1 MAEQSG
7 PLVLTEAQLAQVI
20 DEKTFHRAQPY
31 VREFTHR
38 LRSGPSITGRV
49 AGPHGVF
56 TVSLTIQDSTLTPAC
71 SCTSD
76 PGFCRHA
83 IALGLTYIEEPE
95 SFYDLRTLTP
105 QLEQYSHGE
114 LVGLILQIGTR
125 YPETLGMLGVEGF
138 DDEEEEDVIDDDE
151 LFDDDEDDEDNFEDD
166 EDDLDEEDE
175 DFEDDEDE
183 DDEEELS
190 GRIDV
195 EAIYEQAD
203 VLLDGFQD
211 FLKDRGVAREDR
223 VNYDEM
229 LQVFVDDYLAA
240 YEVGKLTDM
249 NRDEIDTYLRE
260 FLLERERVSKRKLA
274 ETKQAFGHFYTFL
287 SERGHM
293 PQAIAEPIIQY
304 CQR

>member
-7 PLVLTEAQLAQVI
+7 PLLLTEEQLAQAI
-20 DEKTFHRAQPY
+20 EEKTFHRAQPY

-38 LRSGPSITGRV
+38 LRSGPSIAGRV
-49 AGPHGVF
+49 AGPHGIY
-56 TVSLTIQDSTLTPAC
+56 TVSLGIEGSALTPAC

-76 PGFCRHA
+76 AGFCKHV
-83 IALGLTYIEEPE
+83 IALGLTYIEEPQ
-95 SFYDLRTLTP
+95 SFYDLCTLTA
-105 QLEQYSHGE
+105 QLEQSSHSE
-114 LVGLILQIGTR
+114 LVTLIIRIGTR
-125 YPETLGMLGVEGF
+125 YPQTLGMLGVEGF
-138 DDEEEEDVIDDDE
+138 DDEEDEDVTDDDE
-151 LFDDDEDDEDNFEDD
+151 LYDDEEDDFEDD

-183 DDEEELS
+183 EELS
-190 GRIDV
+190 GRMDV

-203 VLLDGFQD
+203 LLLEEFQD
-211 FLKDRGVAREDR
+211 FLKGRGVAREDR
-223 VNYDEM
+223 TGYDEM

-260 FLLERERVSKRKLA
+260 YLLERERISKRKLA
-274 ETKQAFGHFYTFL
+274 ETKQAFAYFYTFL
-287 SERGHM
+287 YEQGHM
-293 PQAIAEPIIQY
+293 PQEIAQPIIQY

>member
-7 PLVLTEAQLAQVI
+7 PLLLTEEQLAQAI
-20 DEKTFHRAQPY
+20 EEKTFHRAQPY

-38 LRSGPSITGRV
+38 LRSGPSIAGRV
-49 AGPHGVF
+49 AGPHGIY
-56 TVSLTIQDSTLTPAC
+56 TVSLGIEGSALTPAC

-76 PGFCRHA
+76 AGFCKHV
-83 IALGLTYIEEPE
+83 IALGLTYIEEPQ
-95 SFYDLRTLTP
+95 SFYDLCTLTA
-105 QLEQYSHGE
+105 QLEQSSHSE
-114 LVGLILQIGTR
+114 LVTLIIRIGTR
-125 YPETLGMLGVEGF
+125 YPQTLGMLGVEGF
-138 DDEEEEDVIDDDE
+138 DDEEDEDVTDDDE
-151 LFDDDEDDEDNFEDD
+151 LYDDEEDDFEDD

-183 DDEEELS
+183 EELS
-190 GRIDV
+190 GRMDV

-203 VLLDGFQD
+203 LLLEEFQD
-211 FLKDRGVAREDR
+211 FLKGRGVAREDR
-223 VNYDEM
+223 TGYDEM

-260 FLLERERVSKRKLA
+260 YLLERERISKRKLA
-274 ETKQAFGHFYTFL
+274 ETKQAFAHFYTFL
-287 SERGHM
+287 YEQGHM
-293 PQAIAEPIIQY
+293 PQEIAQPIIQY